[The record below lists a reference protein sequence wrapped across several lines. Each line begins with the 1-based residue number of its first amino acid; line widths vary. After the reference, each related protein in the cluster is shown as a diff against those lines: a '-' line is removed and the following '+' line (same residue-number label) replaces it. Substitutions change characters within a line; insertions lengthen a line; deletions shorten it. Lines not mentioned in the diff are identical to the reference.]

1 MRIMGNNSQTNEKA
15 AKKRKLG
22 TVEVK
27 RFPLEQISCWDY
39 QLHESK
45 PHNGD
50 SRMGCLAADAL
61 THVGSRL

>member
-1 MRIMGNNSQTNEKA
+1 MRIMENNSQMNDKE

-22 TVEVK
+22 AVEVK
-27 RFPLEQISCWDY
+27 RFPLEQALYWGY
-39 QLHESK
+39 QLHERK